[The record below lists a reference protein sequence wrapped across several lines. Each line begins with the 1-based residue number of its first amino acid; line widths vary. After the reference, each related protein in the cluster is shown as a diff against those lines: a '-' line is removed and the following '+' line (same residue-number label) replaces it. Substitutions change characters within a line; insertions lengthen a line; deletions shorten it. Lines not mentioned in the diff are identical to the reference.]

1 MRMKNWIEGS
11 CRGNLMTRW
20 ICWVMIGCLTV
31 VPGMYPANG
40 VETCSQPSAIG
51 GQRSSCSCSGG
62 AGYASG
68 CGSGIDIDPYESCY
82 GGFKQGYEICLNRRQ
97 PVGKRWDCAMTATWS
112 KITACTAQAA
122 VCAVACGSSAAHA
135 GVLCAACIAN
145 YVANC
150 MGCGF
155 VSCVKKNERT
165 VERSRK
171 TVTTGA
177 CPKSVNTGR

>member
-1 MRMKNWIEGS
+1 MRNGIEGF
-11 CRGNLMTRW
+11 CRGELIRRL
-20 ICWVMIGCLTV
+20 ICIVLIGCLNMA
-31 VPGMYPANG
+31 PGIFPVNG

-51 GQRSSCSCSGG
+51 GGRSSCSCSGG
-62 AGYASG
+62 VGYASS
-68 CGSGIDIDPYESCY
+68 CGNGIDIDPYESCY
-82 GGFKQGYEICLNRRQ
+82 GGFEQGYEICLNRKQ

-155 VSCVKKNERT
+155 VTCEKRNERT

-171 TVTTGA
+171 TVTSGVCPEIVSTGQ
-177 CPKSVNTGR
+177 